1 MTPPALAATE
11 ITDDLDV
18 AGHFMY
24 VLTCADGS
32 FYTGYTAQLGKR
44 LAAHQRGVAS
54 RYTRARLPVAL
65 TGWWAYADKRAAM
78 QAEYAF
84 KQLTRREK
92 ARALAALGA
101 AVTAKPGWL
110 V

>member
-1 MTPPALAATE
+1 M
-11 ITDDLDV
+11 DDLDV
-18 AGHFMY
+18 TGHFMY

-32 FYTGYTAQLGKR
+32 FYAGYTAHMGKR

-54 RYTRARLPVAL
+54 RYTRARRPVAL
-65 TGWWAYADKRAAM
+65 EGWWAFSDKREAM

-92 ARALAALGA
+92 VAALAASGA
-101 AVTAKPGWL
+101 PITAKPGWL